1 MVRRRSVP
9 RRNRI
14 FVAAEGFGERALAR
28 WLGRL
33 CDEQGLHVHLD
44 VVVAGGGDTR
54 SVVEFAVDRRRRHI
68 DSMGRDNG
76 ALVFLDADRLG
87 RDRASGRDP
96 DRVIGR
102 ELLQLV
108 FLAPNLEGLLLRL
121 HSGREAQFV
130 VPDDAERLLQQM
142 WPEYRKPMSARALE
156 RRFNLLD
163 LERAAAYDPQL
174 RDALTLLGLT
184 RGI

>member
-1 MVRRRSVP
+1 
-9 RRNRI
+9 
-14 FVAAEGFGERALAR
+14 
-28 WLGRL
+28 
-33 CDEQGLHVHLD
+33 
-44 VVVAGGGDTR
+44 
-54 SVVEFAVDRRRRHI
+54 
-68 DSMGRDNG
+68 MGHDKG

-87 RDRASGRDP
+87 QDRASGRDP

-121 HSGREAQFV
+121 HTGREARIV
-130 VPDDAERLLQQM
+130 VPDDAERLLQRV

-163 LERAAAYDPQL
+163 LERAATYDSQL
-174 RDALTLLGLT
+174 QDALTLLGLT
-184 RGI
+184 RGT